1 MVRDITLGQYL
12 PGKSVIHR
20 LDARAKILMLLAMI
34 VFIFVAGNF
43 VSLSL
48 MTLVSLCDFH
58 GHYQSVLRY
67 GRCVVGMGHYP
78 HYTGRYP

>member
-20 LDARAKILMLLAMI
+20 LVADDAGII
-34 VFIFVAGNF
+34 VGGTADEDSPDDVPQKHEGYFVGR
-43 VSLSL
+43 
-48 MTLVSLCDFH
+48 DFH

-78 HYTGRYP
+78 HYTRRYP